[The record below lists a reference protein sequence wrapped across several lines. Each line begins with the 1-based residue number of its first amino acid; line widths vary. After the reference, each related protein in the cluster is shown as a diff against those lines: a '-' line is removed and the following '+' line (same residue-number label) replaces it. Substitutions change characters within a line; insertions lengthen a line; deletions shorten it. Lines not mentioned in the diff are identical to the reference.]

1 MDLLLSKVTQ
11 HAMNYAI
18 RSGITITTGY
28 ALKQC
33 GRLVKEAP
41 KGKEREELARLQV
54 RLEGKIRIISPAIDM
69 IELIAARGNTTLE
82 SAVGL
87 TKDIR
92 YEIQSLGVRLND
104 AANDE

>member
-41 KGKEREELARLQV
+41 S
-54 RLEGKIRIISPAIDM
+54 SPP
-69 IELIAARGNTTLE
+69 
-82 SAVGL
+82 
-87 TKDIR
+87 
-92 YEIQSLGVRLND
+92 
-104 AANDE
+104 